1 MGQWLCPH
9 SPVAFET
16 PFSRAG
22 SRGALPQ
29 LVLPHSFAHSS
40 YAQGSCLW
48 AGVGGG
54 RRRGAARRYRRSLV
68 WEGCWDRGPAS
79 WVVAVGVEP
88 WGSSSSWAVERARRA
103 PSGQQR
109 AASGSGWQALGRPGC
124 TSIGCLLWI
133 RAGGRR
139 APAYSPNVPGLNQ
152 GLA

>member
-29 LVLPHSFAHSS
+29 LVLPRAFAHSS

-54 RRRGAARRYRRSLV
+54 GAGELPGGTGEALSGRGAGIGDLLPGWWRWAWSPGGPAPPGLWREPAVPPLGSRGQRPEADGRRSAAQAA
-68 WEGCWDRGPAS
+68 PPS
-79 WVVAVGVEP
+79 VAC
-88 WGSSSSWAVERARRA
+88 
-103 PSGQQR
+103 
-109 AASGSGWQALGRPGC
+109 SGSELEGDGPLPIPR
-124 TSIGCLLWI
+124 TSLD
-133 RAGGRR
+133 
-139 APAYSPNVPGLNQ
+139 
-152 GLA
+152 